1 MIPSQHRVFVGS
13 VGLGTQNM
21 CILSTVL
28 ISGLC
33 PLVVVLFC
41 PLNELS
47 SISLGLI
54 MVGALSIG
62 TLVNSAVM
70 SYNLNSSSASIL
82 SPVILSAKSLEFF
95 T

>member
-1 MIPSQHRVFVGS
+1 MS
-13 VGLGTQNM
+13 
-21 CILSTVL
+21 
-28 ISGLC
+28 SGC
-33 PLVVVLFC
+33 SVVLSA
-41 PLNELS
+41 NELS
-47 SISLGLI
+47 SISLDLI

-70 SYNLNSSSASIL
+70 SYNLNFSSASIL